1 MRNTGHCSKL
11 NGHNLSDNYNNNNNN
26 NKILIFAV
34 KCHPII
40 KVINSL
46 DVMKEKFN
54 RLHFHF
60 GPSPNRHLKTKQMIY
75 KFNMRLSK

>member
-1 MRNTGHCSKL
+1 VIT
-11 NGHNLSDNYNNNNNN
+11 
-26 NKILIFAV
+26 III
-34 KCHPII
+34 II
-40 KVINSL
+40 KNTHIYSEMSPDYQTSNSL
-46 DVMKEKFN
+46 DVMTTKVMKEKFN